1 MSASDNVAGFI
12 MDVYLNLPMALFIR
26 LNVAPGISGAG
37 LNMIFVLTGLGVIST
52 LALLLMI
59 MASQKLDLIV
69 FGFMNYIE
77 PVLLVAVAML
87 VGQMPSKEN
96 TVIYLCVALS
106 VFILIIEG
114 VITILKSRKLSNAI

>member
-1 MSASDNVAGFI
+1 MSASDNVAGLI

-37 LNMIFVLTGLGVIST
+37 LNMIFVLTGLGIIST
-52 LALLLMI
+52 RALLLMI
-59 MASQKLDLIV
+59 MASQKLDLII